1 MKFKDISEAPGD
13 QRAGDPNAGIVRG
26 AGGKFA
32 KVINPVINFQKNE
45 AQKVKPEMMLLIT
58 EAETCVE
65 AELET

>member
-32 KVINPVINFQKNE
+32 KGNQSGYQFSK
-45 AQKVKPEMMLLIT
+45 KRGPEGQARDDAPDYRSGDMRRG
-58 EAETCVE
+58 
-65 AELET
+65 